1 VINIKRTF
9 FFIIKITLGIA
20 AFLTLILFF
29 YAAFFYETAQRDEG
43 VKKSDELSAI
53 KTEIKQEKK
62 DQKSE
67 KLIAEEKK
75 DSSEGKKLIKENQIE
90 TIIKDGMVATVG
102 NKAITKTDVINE
114 IKSIL
119 ILNNKRYSEKE
130 RDQLNQMAIKNLI
143 KRNIKIIEIEKNS
156 FLEFNPRDLAG
167 ELNRLAGNINVNLD
181 GLKDICKSNDL
192 DFSIIEDKIKTQLL
206 WNSLIFQIY
215 KNRIS
220 INVDEI
226 DEQLKLVQTKRE
238 ITEYLISEIVIKNVE
253 KSKLK
258 STIEEL
264 KNKIETEGFKN
275 VAINLSIA
283 DSSTRGGDLGWIN
296 ENLIS
301 KKLRSVIANTPIGS
315 ISEPILLP
323 NGILLFQ
330 VRNKKIIEKDINIE
344 ELKDQ
349 LVRKEKTKILNMYSL
364 SHYNNV
370 KGSISVNFLQ

>member
-1 VINIKRTF
+1 MINIKRTF

>member
-1 VINIKRTF
+1 MINIKRTF

-29 YAAFFYETAQRDEG
+29 YAAFFYETAQREER
-43 VKKSDELSAI
+43 VKKNDDLSAI
-53 KTEIKQEKK
+53 KTEIDQEKK

-67 KLIAEEKK
+67 KLIAEKK
-75 DSSEGKKLIKENQIE
+75 EDASKEKKLIKEDQIKN
-90 TIIKDGMVATVG
+90 IIKDGMVATVG

-119 ILNNKRYSEKE
+119 ILNNKRYSDKE

-156 FLEFNPRDLAG
+156 FLEFNPKDLAN
-167 ELNRLAGNINVNLD
+167 ELNRLAANIKVNLD
-181 GLKDICKSNDL
+181 ELKEISKSNDL
-192 DFSIIEDKIKTQLL
+192 DFSIIENKIKTELL

-226 DEQLKLVQTKRE
+226 DEQLKLVQTKKE

-253 KSKLK
+253 KNKLK

-330 VRNKKIIEKDINIE
+330 VRNKKIIEKDIDIE
-344 ELKDQ
+344 KLKDL